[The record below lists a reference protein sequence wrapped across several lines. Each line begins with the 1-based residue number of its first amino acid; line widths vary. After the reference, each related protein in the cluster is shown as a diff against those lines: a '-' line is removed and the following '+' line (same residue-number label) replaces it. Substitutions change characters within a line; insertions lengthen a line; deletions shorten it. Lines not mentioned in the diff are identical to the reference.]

1 MTKDEKY
8 IHLVRRLHWAEQN
21 FLAHIP
27 IEKMKWKFDESV
39 AWEQLENLHLN
50 PGLTKL
56 QQIELTRLRNIR
68 TDIYVEIN
76 ELLGNEEFLK
86 FVDEYMAMDLKTCE
100 PINPV
105 GSYNT
110 SGQMLAKLM
119 KNQTMDVIPRDNMPI
134 TYRVLSHNTISD
146 DRNKEERYRVEIN
159 SVETTLSYD
168 CYYIMEYMKEH
179 YPLEKPFHFKNLLYD
194 LEIENKIT
202 KDYQGRPSK
211 LFARQQ
217 DVLDTLFEYLV
228 SPKGY
233 WKCRVVYYID

>member
-76 ELLGNEEFLK
+76 ELLGNEEFLQ
-86 FVDEYMAMDLKTCE
+86 LK
-100 PINPV
+100 
-105 GSYNT
+105 S
-110 SGQMLAKLM
+110 
-119 KNQTMDVIPRDNMPI
+119 R
-134 TYRVLSHNTISD
+134 
-146 DRNKEERYRVEIN
+146 
-159 SVETTLSYD
+159 
-168 CYYIMEYMKEH
+168 
-179 YPLEKPFHFKNLLYD
+179 PFEGLLTHKYS
-194 LEIENKIT
+194 I
-202 KDYQGRPSK
+202 
-211 LFARQQ
+211 
-217 DVLDTLFEYLV
+217 FEAFFF
-228 SPKGY
+228 
-233 WKCRVVYYID
+233 

>member
-68 TDIYVEIN
+68 TDIYVQIN

-86 FVDEYMAMDLKTCE
+86 FVDEYMAMDLETCE
-100 PINPV
+100 PTNPV
-105 GSYNT
+105 GTYNT
-110 SGQMLAKLM
+110 SAEMLGKLM